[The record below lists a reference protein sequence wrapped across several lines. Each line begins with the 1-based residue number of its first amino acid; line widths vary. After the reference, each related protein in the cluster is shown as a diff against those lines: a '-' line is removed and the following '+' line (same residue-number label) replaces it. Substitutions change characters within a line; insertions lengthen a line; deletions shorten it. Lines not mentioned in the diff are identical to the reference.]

1 MNGVGK
7 TRDLFVIGA
16 TNRPDLLD
24 SALLQP
30 GRFDKPIYLGIA
42 KGREER
48 VKIIK
53 ALTRK

>member
-7 TRDLFVIGA
+7 TRGLFVIGA

-42 KGREER
+42 RGKEER
-48 VKIIK
+48 VKIMK